1 MNIFRCDSAYF
12 FEDNENIKAFSNL
25 VFDGADNEMTVMGE
39 EGMYFSDRDFIE
51 ITDTPKLIMRGEN
64 SDVVITSERLDI
76 SVEESA
82 VTASGNVEI
91 VRDDL
96 TARCAVAEYMK
107 VDDEAKIVLKENPVI
122 TEESSTI
129 RGDLIEI
136 FFKDKSISK
145 LIAHNNAAA
154 IIGADSSSGY
164 YNELKGKTIFI
175 YLREDTAERMV
186 AERNAESI
194 YYLTEDGE
202 IKGANRAT
210 GEKITL
216 LFTDGT
222 IRRVLVDGES
232 EGIFYPSHLLKLMPN
247 EK

>member
-1 MNIFRCDSAYF
+1 
-12 FEDNENIKAFSNL
+12 
-25 VFDGADNEMTVMGE
+25 
-39 EGMYFSDRDFIE
+39 
-51 ITDTPKLIMRGEN
+51 
-64 SDVVITSERLDI
+64 
-76 SVEESA
+76 
-82 VTASGNVEI
+82 
-91 VRDDL
+91 
-96 TARCAVAEYMK
+96 MK

-136 FFKDKSISK
+136 FFVDNSISK

-194 YYLTEDGE
+194 YYLPEAGE